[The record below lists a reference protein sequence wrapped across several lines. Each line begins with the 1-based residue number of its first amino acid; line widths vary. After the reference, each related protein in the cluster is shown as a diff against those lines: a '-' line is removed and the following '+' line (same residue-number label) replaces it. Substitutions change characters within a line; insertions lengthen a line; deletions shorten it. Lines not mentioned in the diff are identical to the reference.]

1 MSSSVSSSTL
11 SPSFQASGLASGL
24 DTASIVDNLVA
35 IESRSVTLAQNRQ
48 AAFNTQV
55 SAMGAL
61 ATKLQAL
68 ATATTALGTSGVLG
82 VSQVGTT
89 SGFTATPGSAAP
101 AGTYAVQV
109 NSLAAAAKARSVGFG
124 TDVTV
129 TGGTLSL
136 SVNGTNYDVVI
147 GDGSTLS
154 SVAQAINQS
163 GAPVSATVL
172 TTNGT
177 SYLSLTNRNT
187 GFTVGEPAASA
198 LSITEN
204 STGTLGQPLGLAIT
218 QAATNATV
226 NVDGL
231 DFERSSNTLTDV
243 LPGVTLNLTAT
254 TAAPSDLVLATDTD
268 ATKENLQKFVDA
280 YNDLMTTLRRHL
292 NVQTTDD
299 TTKTLAG
306 EPSARQLQASMM
318 GLVSGVLTTNP
329 LVRTLADVGLKTGND
344 GNLSID
350 ATRLDK
356 ALASDAH
363 AVNALFQTAT
373 TGLSAAVK
381 TLSDRYTNS
390 TDGLFTTR
398 SKSLTE
404 SAKNLDKT
412 IDNLQLRLEGYRK
425 TLVAQFTAMEKV
437 VSSFKSLADYLT
449 QQTASRTSSSS

>member
-55 SAMGAL
+55 SAMGVL

-154 SVAQAINQS
+154 GVAQAINQS

-198 LSITEN
+198 LSITES

-231 DFERSSNTLTDV
+231 DFERSSNALTDV
-243 LPGVTLNLTAT
+243 L
-254 TAAPSDLVLATDTD
+254 TD

-373 TGLSAAVK
+373 TGLSSAVK